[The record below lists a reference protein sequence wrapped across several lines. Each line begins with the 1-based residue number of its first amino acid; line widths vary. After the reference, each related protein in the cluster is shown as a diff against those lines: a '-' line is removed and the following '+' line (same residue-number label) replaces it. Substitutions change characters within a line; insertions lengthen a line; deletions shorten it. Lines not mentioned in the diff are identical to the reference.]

1 MNWKEM
7 LSYFGL
13 TQLPFGK
20 EIPTECLQLLP
31 SVEKNL
37 AAARLLVDTHGIGA
51 MVGKSGTGKSCLL
64 RLLAAGLPAGLFK
77 PLYLCHTSVGIL
89 EFYTHLCA
97 LFGLASSSRRA
108 AMFRDLQEHILSM
121 NSSRHLHPVLL
132 IDESHLLSNE
142 ILAEIRL
149 LTNFRIDSLNALTV
163 MLCGA
168 ESLSQRFG
176 LSVLEALANSITV
189 TIPVDGLSP
198 EESIS
203 FIETRLSACGARTPL
218 FTKNALTLVHQ
229 ASGGILRTLGTI
241 ANAALFKAFVAKS
254 TQVEAEHVQSVV
266 QR

>member
-7 LSYFGL
+7 LSYFSL
-13 TQLPFGK
+13 TTLPFGK
-20 EIPTECLQLLP
+20 EISTESLQLLP

-51 MVGKSGTGKSCLL
+51 IVGKSGTGKSCLL
-64 RLLAAGLPAGLFK
+64 RLLASRLPAGLFK

-89 EFYTHLCA
+89 EFYTHLCT
-97 LFGLASSSRRA
+97 LFGLSASCRRA

-121 NSSRHLHPVLL
+121 NGSRHLHPVLL
-132 IDESHLLSNE
+132 IDEAHLLSNE

-168 ESLSQRFG
+168 ETLSLRFG
-176 LSVLEALANSITV
+176 LTMLEALANSITV
-189 TIPVDGLSP
+189 TIPVEGLAP
-198 EESIS
+198 EESTS
-203 FIETRLSACGARTPL
+203 FVEARLNACGAHAPL
-218 FTKNALTLVHQ
+218 FTKNALTLIHQ
-229 ASGGILRTLGTI
+229 ASGGILRTIGTI
-241 ANAALFKAFVAKS
+241 ANAALFKAFLAKS

>member
-7 LSYFGL
+7 LSYFSL
-13 TQLPFGK
+13 TQMPFSK
-20 EIPTECLQLLP
+20 EIPTESLQLLP

-64 RLLAAGLPAGLFK
+64 RLLASQLPAGLFR

-97 LFGLASSSRRA
+97 LFGLAPSCRRA
-108 AMFRDLQEHILSM
+108 TMFRALQEHILSM
-121 NSSRHLHPVLL
+121 NNSRHLHPVLL
-132 IDESHLLSNE
+132 IDEAHLLSND
-142 ILAEIRL
+142 ILAEVRL
-149 LTNFRIDSLNALTV
+149 LTNFHIDSLNALTV

-168 ESLSQRFG
+168 ETLSMRFG
-176 LSVLEALANSITV
+176 LSILEALANCITV
-189 TIPVDGLSP
+189 TIPVEGLPP

-203 FIETRLSACGARTPL
+203 FIEGRLKTCGARTPL
-218 FTKNALTLVHQ
+218 FTKNALTLIHQ
-229 ASGGILRTLGTI
+229 ASGGILRPIGTI

>member
-1 MNWKEM
+1 MNWKEII
-7 LSYFGL
+7 SYFGL
-13 TQLPFGK
+13 TALPFSK
-20 EIPTECLQLLP
+20 EIPTESLQLLP

-64 RLLAAGLPAGLFK
+64 RLLAGRLPAGLFK

-97 LFGLASSSRRA
+97 LFGLTGSCRRA
-108 AMFRDLQEHILSM
+108 TMFRDLQAHILSL
-121 NSSRHLHPVLL
+121 NGSRHLHPVLL
-132 IDESHLLSNE
+132 IDEAHLLNNE

-149 LTNFRIDSLNALTV
+149 LTNFHIDSLNALTV

-168 ESLSQRFG
+168 ETLSLRFG

-189 TIPVDGLSP
+189 TIPVEGLP
-198 EESIS
+198 AEETIS
-203 FIETRLSACGARTPL
+203 FIEGRLNACGARSPL

-229 ASGGILRTLGTI
+229 AAGGILRTIGTI
-241 ANAALFKAFVAKS
+241 SNAALLKAFVAKS
-254 TQVEAEHVQSVV
+254 TQVEAEHVQSVI